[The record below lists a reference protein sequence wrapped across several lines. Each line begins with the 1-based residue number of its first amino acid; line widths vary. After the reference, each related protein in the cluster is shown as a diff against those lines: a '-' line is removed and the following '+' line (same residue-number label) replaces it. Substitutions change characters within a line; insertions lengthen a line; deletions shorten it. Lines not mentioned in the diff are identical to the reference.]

1 MIAGVAIFLYPDVA
15 TLLQDRNSE
24 KYIEDFEEIYKTD
37 DQKDGDG
44 EEEQERPFQ
53 DLYDAIVAYNE
64 NIYET
69 GQKDFKDAWCYTQSP
84 VNIDCLE
91 NELFG
96 YIEVPSMDV
105 KLPLYIGASEYN
117 MARGATVMGQTS
129 IPIGGINTNSV
140 IAGHRGYAGAPFFR
154 YIENVKLGDYIYIT
168 NPWETLTYQAV
179 EISIINPYDSD
190 KVKIREGK
198 DMVTLLTCHPYAS
211 GGKYRYLVYCER
223 VKDDSTNAASLPVN
237 WEELNQEPYVISDE
251 GEGVGSSISF
261 INAERNLRRV
271 GAGVILV
278 VIVFVIFKKRK

>member
-1 MIAGVAIFLYPDVA
+1 MSTYKNAILIGILIVVILFVLLTIVRKNQTENKQGGKETLKQKIIKTLSLLLMIAGVAIFLYPDVA

-84 VNIDCLE
+84 VIIDCLE

-117 MARGATVMGQTS
+117 MARGRHSHGQTS

-154 YIENVKLGDYIYIT
+154 YIENVKLG
-168 NPWETLTYQAV
+168 TL
-179 EISIINPYDSD
+179 
-190 KVKIREGK
+190 
-198 DMVTLLTCHPYAS
+198 
-211 GGKYRYLVYCER
+211 
-223 VKDDSTNAASLPVN
+223 
-237 WEELNQEPYVISDE
+237 
-251 GEGVGSSISF
+251 SISPTRGRHDVPGGGDF
-261 INAERNLRRV
+261 HHQPV
-271 GAGVILV
+271 
-278 VIVFVIFKKRK
+278 